1 MAYRTPCTVICIK
14 VRLLPA
20 LALASL
26 VWTSASAET
35 MYVTD
40 QLRLRLH
47 AEPRDGTATVANLTS
62 GDAVEV
68 LERGTFFLLVRTAE
82 GQEGWAKTA
91 FLVNEKPARLR
102 VSELESALGA
112 ARAELQPVTAER
124 DELLISSQNDAQRM
138 ALAEAT
144 AKELE
149 QEVATLTGQ
158 YQSLLSETGADTVR
172 LNWYWTVVALLSG
185 LAAGGL
191 VGFWLFDLHS
201 RKRHGGYRVY

>member
-1 MAYRTPCTVICIK
+1 MAYRTPCTVIRIK
-14 VRLLPA
+14 VGLLPA

-47 AEPRDGTATVANLTS
+47 AEPRDGAATVANLTS

-102 VSELESALGA
+102 VSELENALGA

-124 DELLISSQNDAQRM
+124 DELLTSSQNDAQRM